1 MAISEVILCKFG
13 EVVLKGANRQNFE
26 SALVKELRRRA
37 SPYGSFKIYFK
48 QSTVY
53 VEPQDDFCD
62 IDGMYESAMKT
73 FGIAAIGRA
82 AVCEKNM
89 DDIRKRVLLTFS
101 NRRFK
106 TNVERSGDRNW
117 LQINVEVAFKM
128 IQNFL
133 FTIDW

>member
-1 MAISEVILCKFG
+1 
-13 EVVLKGANRQNFE
+13 
-26 SALVKELRRRA
+26 
-37 SPYGSFKIYFK
+37 
-48 QSTVY
+48 
-53 VEPQDDFCD
+53 
-62 IDGMYESAMKT
+62 
-73 FGIAAIGRA
+73 
-82 AVCEKNM
+82 M

-133 FTIDW
+133 FTINW